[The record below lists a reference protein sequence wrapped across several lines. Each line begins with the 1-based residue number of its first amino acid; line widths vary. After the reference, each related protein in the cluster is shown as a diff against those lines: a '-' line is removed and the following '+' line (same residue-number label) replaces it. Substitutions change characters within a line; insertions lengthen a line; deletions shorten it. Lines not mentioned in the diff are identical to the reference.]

1 MKTLFFDNYG
11 DPEVLYV
18 KDVPSPE
25 PTENQVLIEVKATA
39 INDFDWSLVRGKPR
53 LYRLMFGFPKPKMN
67 VPGMEV
73 AGVVVKCGPKA
84 KKFKVGDRV
93 FGDSSDHE
101 FGSFA
106 EQFVVN
112 EGALNSMPDNM
123 SFTDAATIPHAG
135 LLAWQGFQLAN
146 LSPSKKVLI
155 NGAGGGVGTF
165 AIQLAKQQQA
175 HVTGV
180 DNGAKQASMKSLG
193 CDETLDYTKQDFT
206 KTGEKYDV
214 ILDCK
219 SKRPPRAYKRS
230 LKKDGA
236 YVTVGGDLFRLLQVL
251 IMGKMTSLFSSKQLK
266 VLALKPNKEMSEF
279 LKAYEQGNFKC
290 LVDGPYPM
298 KEASNYVSHFGEA
311 GHLGKIVLVPDFE

>member
-1 MKTLFFDNYG
+1 MKALFFEKYG
-11 DPEVLYV
+11 NPDILQIKEI
-18 KDVPSPE
+18 PSKE
-25 PTENQVLIEVKATA
+25 PTKSQVLIEVKATA
-39 INDFDWSLVRGKPR
+39 VNDFDWSLVRGKPG

-73 AGVVVKCGPKA
+73 AGVVLKCGPEA
-84 KKFKVGDRV
+84 TKFKPGDRV
-93 FGDSSDHE
+93 FGDTSDHE

-106 EQFVVN
+106 EQFTVS
-112 EGALNSMPDNM
+112 EEALHAMPEEM

-135 LLAWQGFQLAN
+135 LLAWQGFQMAGLGE
-146 LSPSKKVLI
+146 SKKVLI
-155 NGAGGGVGTF
+155 NGAGGGVGAF

-180 DNGAKQASMKSLG
+180 DSGAKRASMKQLG
-193 CDETLDYTKQDFT
+193 CDETLDYTRQDFT

-219 SKRPPRAYKRS
+219 SKRPPKAYRRS
-230 LKKDGA
+230 LKKDGT

-251 IMGKMTSLFSSKQLK
+251 LMGKATSPFSSKKLK
-266 VLALKPNKEMSEF
+266 VLALKPNKEMNEF
-279 LKAYEQGNFKC
+279 LEAYQRGNFNC